1 MNEIADLLTI
11 LGNYF
16 PLVAIGSVE
25 ALAAV
30 FLLAKRGRNKNKQKN
45 SSTLRGGESVFLKE
59 INFRENEVCVVIRQS
74 DRMPVYAT

>member
-11 LGNYF
+11 LGNHF

-45 SSTLRGGESVFLKE
+45 SSTLRGGESVILKE
-59 INFRENEVCVVIRQS
+59 INYRENE
-74 DRMPVYAT
+74 A

>member
-30 FLLAKRGRNKNKQKN
+30 FLLAKRGRNKNKQK
-45 SSTLRGGESVFLKE
+45 TVPHFGVERAYFLRK
-59 INFRENEVCVVIRQS
+59 
-74 DRMPVYAT
+74 